1 MKAVQKGF
9 TLIELM
15 IVVAIIGIL
24 AAVALPAY
32 QDYTARAKMSELI
45 LAASA
50 CRTSVTETVQS
61 AASLP
66 AGGQWGC
73 ESRIAATHPITK
85 YVQMIQTNGFGDIR
99 VQVSTANPP
108 VINADLAG
116 KYVILQP
123 SSAAGGYTAPV
134 VGSAIASWTCGPQT
148 GQTPDISKY
157 LPGSCRTG
165 VALQGTFAESSS

>member
-32 QDYTARAKMSELI
+32 QDYTARAKMSEVI

-61 AASLP
+61 SASLP
-66 AGGQWGC
+66 TVGGQWGC
-73 ESRIAATHPITK
+73 ESRAAGTHPISK
-85 YVQMIQTNGFGDIR
+85 YVQMIETNPAGDIR
-99 VQVSTANPP
+99 VQVSGTTAAPT
-108 VINADLAG
+108 INVDLAG

-123 SSAAGGYTAPV
+123 SSSPT
-134 VGSAIASWTCGPQT
+134 S
-148 GQTPDISKY
+148 
-157 LPGSCRTG
+157 
-165 VALQGTFAESSS
+165 